1 MAGSIDAGAISYEQ
15 RRASVQLDVPERFN
29 FTADVFEPWA
39 DTDAVAMLWFDD
51 AGAERRISY
60 RELSERANRLA
71 NVLRS
76 QGVSKGDRVFIMV
89 GRIPEGWEAMLACLK
104 IGAVSMP
111 ATMQLQP
118 KDIAYRIESAEPAA
132 VITEPAATDKF
143 DAVRSR
149 APSVNLY
156 LSTGAGGRGWLSCG
170 A

>member
-51 AGAERRISY
+51 NGAERRISY

-89 GRIPEGWEAMLACLK
+89 GRIPEW
-104 IGAVSMP
+104 
-111 ATMQLQP
+111 
-118 KDIAYRIESAEPAA
+118 
-132 VITEPAATDKF
+132 
-143 DAVRSR
+143 
-149 APSVNLY
+149 
-156 LSTGAGGRGWLSCG
+156 W
-170 A
+170 